1 MTGCPVD
8 LVPCT
13 PRQARG
19 RLQLRA
25 THGKLNLGLRF
36 ASSSSSGH
44 TCRKLAPFRAGQSLN
59 PYPLHYRVTFASSRI
74 SYRLRLSPRLRSG
87 DSGDLRL
94 APPPRANPA
103 YHVSRFAPT
112 KGLRTPLYTGGSL
125 TCVGRPLKPTEP
137 DPLPVLGLEPVSRLS
152 SAGLRCVTS
161 RLHFCYP
168 YPSFPTVGRV
178 CDSRFRRLLCA

>member
-1 MTGCPVD
+1 MTGCSVD
-8 LVPCT
+8 LVPGT

-25 THGKLNLGLRF
+25 THWKLNLGLRF

-44 TCRKLAPFRAGQSLN
+44 TSRKLAPFRAGQRLN

-87 DSGDLRL
+87 DSGDLRV
-94 APPPRANPA
+94 APPQRANPA
-103 YHVSRFAPT
+103 YHVSQFAPT
-112 KGLRTPLYTGGSL
+112 KGRRMPLYTGGSHA
-125 TCVGRPLKPTEP
+125 CVGRPLKPTEP
-137 DPLPVLGLEPVSRLS
+137 DPHPVLGLEPLSRLS

-161 RLHFCYP
+161 RLHCCYP
-168 YPSFPTVGRV
+168 YPSFSAVSPV
-178 CDSRFRRLLCA
+178 CDSRFQRLLCA

>member
-1 MTGCPVD
+1 MTCCPVD

-19 RLQLRA
+19 RLQLKA
-25 THGKLNLGLRF
+25 THWKLNLGLRF
-36 ASSSSSGH
+36 ASSSSSAH
-44 TCRKLAPFRAGQSLN
+44 TCRKSAPFRAGQRLN

-94 APPPRANPA
+94 APPQRANPA

-112 KGLRTPLYTGGSL
+112 KGCRMPLYTGGFH

-137 DPLPVLGLEPVSRLS
+137 DPHPVLGLEPLSRLS

-161 RLHFCYP
+161 RLHYCYP
-168 YPSFPTVGRV
+168 CPSCSAVGPV
-178 CDSRFRRLLCA
+178 CDSRFQRLRCA